1 MAENDQIENNQEQ
14 TVETPE
20 GVQLNIQTIYAK
32 DVSFE
37 SPSSPNIFLEEYK
50 PDINVNLGNNAKDL
64 ENDAYEVD
72 LQVTVTSK
80 VGEKTAYIAEVKYG
94 GVFTIKGL
102 DDETK
107 SRVLRTFCPEQLFP
121 YVREAVSETIA
132 RGGFPRFVLNPIN
145 FNALYEQAL
154 QQAQQQQAQAGQPA
168 EGQA

>member
-1 MAENDQIENNQEQ
+1 MAENEQIQNNQQ
-14 TVETPE
+14 QAVETPE

-37 SPSSPNIFLEEYK
+37 SPNSPEIFLEEYK
-50 PDINVNLGNNAKDL
+50 PDINVNLGNSVKDL
-64 ENDAYEVD
+64 ENDAFEVD

-94 GVFTIKGL
+94 GVFTVKGL
-102 DDETK
+102 EKDMMA
-107 SRVLRTFCPEQLFP
+107 RVLRTFCPEQLFP

-132 RGGFPRFVLNPIN
+132 RGGFPRFVLSPIN
-145 FNALYEQAL
+145 FNAMYEQAL
-154 QQAQQQQAQAGQPA
+154 QQAQQQQAGQPA

>member
-1 MAENDQIENNQEQ
+1 MAENEQIQNNQQ
-14 TVETPE
+14 QAVETPD

-37 SPSSPNIFLEEYK
+37 SPNSPEIFLEEYK
-50 PDINVNLGNNAKDL
+50 PDINVNLGNSVKDL
-64 ENDAYEVD
+64 NDDAYEVD

-80 VGEKTAYIAEVKYG
+80 VGEKTAFIAEVKYG

-102 DDETK
+102 EEENK
-107 SRVLRTFCPEQLFP
+107 VRVLRTFCPEQLFP

-132 RGGFPRFVLNPIN
+132 RGGFPRFVLTPIN
-145 FNALYEQAL
+145 FNAMYEQAL
-154 QQAQQQQAQAGQPA
+154 QQAQQQQAGQPA